1 LPAKLSGAS
10 WFKDST
16 ERAYTLRILKL
27 NSRGINYEKQFK
39 TNSFEQLKIDLDQE
53 NWFKRQ
59 LTTLILTSHME
70 PSDPFKARKSV
81 DKSLYALTNGFVPR
95 CSQNLGPK
103 ALSLQGTKQ
112 MEIVNRAKLM
122 MSILNCSPN
131 GLLWFYSTKKK
142 HVLIFWLNGLLLF
155 QLAKKKVN

>member
-1 LPAKLSGAS
+1 
-10 WFKDST
+10 
-16 ERAYTLRILKL
+16 
-27 NSRGINYEKQFK
+27 
-39 TNSFEQLKIDLDQE
+39 
-53 NWFKRQ
+53 
-59 LTTLILTSHME
+59 ME
-70 PSDPFKARKSV
+70 PSYPFKASKSV
-81 DKSLYALTNGFVPR
+81 DKGLYALTNGFVPT
-95 CSQNLGPK
+95 CSQNLGRK

-142 HVLIFWLNGLLLF
+142 HVLMFWLNGLLLF